1 MRALVLGLALAAG
14 ALCLA
19 LVRPA
24 PGEEAEGAHPS
35 LIAQSLS
42 NKQIAVRLGISPRT
56 AGTTER
62 ASWNGWVSPI
72 PPSQAGGV
80 D

>member
-24 PGEEAEGAHPS
+24 PGEAIAGKISDLADGLRIAAAE
-35 LIAQSLS
+35 QF
-42 NKQIAVRLGISPRT
+42 R
-56 AGTTER
+56 
-62 ASWNGWVSPI
+62 
-72 PPSQAGGV
+72 
-80 D
+80 

>member
-24 PGEEAEGAHPS
+24 PGEV
-35 LIAQSLS
+35 
-42 NKQIAVRLGISPRT
+42 IAVKISDLVFSPR
-56 AGTTER
+56 R
-62 ASWNGWVSPI
+62 
-72 PPSQAGGV
+72 
-80 D
+80 